1 MDFLATPIKN
11 HVQNEPHQ
19 LSVIDSPPIL
29 KSDEEQININE
40 SEHNDKNTNS
50 SDTSE
55 VDGKINEDQDH
66 LSHVE
71 GYPHGLSAKKKI
83 TRVYFSLEGKDR
95 FGDND
100 CDMSIE
106 LGRNNSDIKSDSEQ
120 NSSSDYNSNP
130 NTQNKSIDSNNNDLT
145 NSSIEI
151 KKTGKELQDTVTT
164 SNGMQY
170 KRDGEE
176 LFENDGEH
184 SNKKV
189 KLDNALDLHKNDQK
203 KDNSIVTNN
212 DIKNTILDTF
222 EYKANNVDQHIE
234 NPFQDNST
242 HTNPQITSPIQ
253 IELVE
258 TKTEDIKPEDY
269 RKNADSSEKDHELL
283 DEPFDASHKLTPI
296 AHQAV
301 SNYDIIDGDIDIDSI
316 GKRNDELNDQIFSLN
331 QRINLMHVLHE
342 KLKVELKQLKFTND
356 MINEEK
362 QKLQEQV
369 QNHHDE
375 LQKKNENMN
384 YELNNLRSELSSLQS
399 NQTLLQGKYDQIY
412 NENIKLQ
419 NAKDMLSNEID
430 TLQKSLS
437 DSADILEDLTA
448 HNKDLEDKLNQ
459 LTNAKLSI
467 ENERN
472 EFNKE
477 LRRIITQLDGKD
489 NEIATLEGKV
499 RELIEHEKNHSK
511 DLIDQI
517 ANLSKDKMSL
527 EERIKKSENSYKTET
542 QYLKDTID
550 EKEQQLA
557 DLKEQINKTK
567 ENKVELEKS
576 LKEKNNELDVMKRNF
591 EETND
596 NATIKTAEV
605 SELNKEIEKLKEDKL
620 QSEVNLSKLEEQIQE
635 WENKYKEEVEIKQ
648 QLHIELESLQEKIT
662 KEAIVEASNTNIIN
676 SAEYQ
681 KLKEENEKLK
691 RAQENNISALPPS
704 IDDSALE
711 MYKQQIENLKRKLEQ
726 READTTKRLRK
737 LSEDLYVQYSSKHE
751 QKVKLLKKNY
761 ETKFKGEIE
770 RLTQENIALQ
780 QEVEQLNEK
789 LSIGRREKQELL
801 KALEDK

>member
-11 HVQNEPHQ
+11 HLQNEIHQ

-29 KSDEEQININE
+29 KNDEEQINLNVGGHIN
-40 SEHNDKNTNS
+40 KNTNNADSYEVNENQNHS
-50 SDTSE
+50 SH
-55 VDGKINEDQDH
+55 I
-66 LSHVE
+66 E
-71 GYPHGLSAKKKI
+71 GHPHGLSAKKKI
-83 TRVYFSLEGKDR
+83 IKEYSSFDDKGH
-95 FGDND
+95 FGDTD

-106 LGRNNSDIKSDSEQ
+106 LGRNSSDIKGDSQQ

-130 NTQNKSIDSNNNDLT
+130 NTQDELIDSNINDVT
-145 NSSIEI
+145 RHSTE
-151 KKTGKELQDTVTT
+151 KELQNEATT
-164 SNGMQY
+164 LDDLQY

-176 LFENDGEH
+176 LFEKNIDH
-184 SNKKV
+184 SNKKM
-189 KLDNALDLHKNDQK
+189 KLDNPHDLHRDDEKN
-203 KDNSIVTNN
+203 NENTIRNGIPNTGEHNTNN
-212 DIKNTILDTF
+212 LDPP
-222 EYKANNVDQHIE
+222 IE

-242 HTNPQITSPIQ
+242 HNTLQVTSPIQ

-258 TKTEDIKPEDY
+258 TKTEDINTGD
-269 RKNADSSEKDHELL
+269 SEKNIDAPKQDHEPL
-283 DEPFDASHKLTPI
+283 DEPFDPSHKLTPI

-301 SNYDIIDGDIDIDSI
+301 SNYDIIDTEIDIDSI
-316 GKRNDELNDQIFSLN
+316 DKRNDELNDQIFSLN
-331 QRINLMHVLHE
+331 QRINSMYALHE
-342 KLKVELKQLKFTND
+342 KLKIELKQVKFTND
-356 MINEEK
+356 IINEEK
-362 QKLQEQV
+362 QKLKEQI
-369 QNHHDE
+369 QHRHDD
-375 LQKKNENMN
+375 LQKENENVKH
-384 YELNNLRSELSSLQS
+384 ELNNLKSEISSLQS

-419 NAKDMLSNEID
+419 NDKDMLSNEID

-437 DSADILEDLTA
+437 DSADILEDLTS
-448 HNKDLEDKLNQ
+448 HNTDLENKVNQ
-459 LTNAKLSI
+459 LTNAKVSI

-472 EFNKE
+472 ELNKE

-489 NEIATLEGKV
+489 NEISTLEGKV

-517 ANLSKDKMSL
+517 ANLSNDKMSL
-527 EERIKKSENSYKTET
+527 EERIKKNENSYKTEA

-557 DLKEQINKTK
+557 DLKEQINKIK
-567 ENKVELEKS
+567 EDKVEMEKS
-576 LKEKNNELDVMKRNF
+576 LKEKNNELDTMKRNF

-605 SELNKEIEKLKEDKL
+605 SELNREIERFKEDKL
-620 QSEVNLSKLEEQIQE
+620 QSDVNISKLEEQIQE
-635 WENKYKEEVEIKQ
+635 WETKYKEEVKIKQ
-648 QLHIELESLQEKIT
+648 QLQIELESSKEKIAN
-662 KEAIVEASNTNIIN
+662 EATFKANTNSIIN

-691 RAQENNISALPPS
+691 RTHQDHLLAPS
-704 IDDSALE
+704 FSTDNSTLE
-711 MYKQQIENLKRKLEQ
+711 MYKQQIENLKHKLQQ

-737 LSEDLYVQYSSKHE
+737 LSEDLYIQYSSKHE

-761 ETKFKGEIE
+761 EAKFKGDIE